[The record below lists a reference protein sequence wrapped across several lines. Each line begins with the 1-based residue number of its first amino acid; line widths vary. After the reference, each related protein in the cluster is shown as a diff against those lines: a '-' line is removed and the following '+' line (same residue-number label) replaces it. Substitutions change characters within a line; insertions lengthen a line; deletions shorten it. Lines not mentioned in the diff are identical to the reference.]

1 MFCKNCGTKLED
13 NDKFCPNCGTPVDN
27 DNFDNSNFTRDYNSN
42 QSDDGSIGLAI
53 LSFLFPIVG
62 LILFICWRVEKPK
75 TAKRC
80 GICAL
85 VSFVLGVI
93 SSILMFI

>member
-1 MFCKNCGTKLED
+1 MFCKNCGSELNDT
-13 NDKFCPNCGTPVDN
+13 DKFCPNCGSPVGGN
-27 DNFDNSNFTRDYNSN
+27 NNYNRMFQN
-42 QSDDGSIGLAI
+42 TDPAKIDDGNIGLAI

-62 LILFICWRVEKPK
+62 LILFLCWRVEKPK

-85 VSFVLGVI
+85 VSFVLNLV
-93 SSILMFI
+93 SIIAFII